1 MNIYSLTPS
10 GSTAVRA
17 PATTHG
23 GLRGLSLGP
32 SSEFWLVRANVSGM
46 RHVVLPERQSEP
58 NSWIVR
64 ANVSGMRHVVLR
76 ERQSEPNSWLVRAN
90 VSRMRRV
97 VHVDYN
103 LARLRAADTVNV
115 GYPLVTQSTKQ

>member
-1 MNIYSLTPS
+1 
-10 GSTAVRA
+10 
-17 PATTHG
+17 
-23 GLRGLSLGP
+23 
-32 SSEFWLVRANVSGM
+32 M
-46 RHVVLPERQSEP
+46 RHLVLPERQSEP

-64 ANVSGMRHVVLR
+64 ANVSGMRHVVLP

-90 VSRMRRV
+90 ASRMRCV

-115 GYPLVTQSTKQ
+115 GYPPVTQSTKQ